1 MPKLSSPSV
10 RTSRCRGALSTS
22 GFCPRPCND
31 CVWEACKVVALNDDG
46 SYDVEIEGDG
56 TLCGEVTAE
65 YLRPAPAAVCK
76 EAEQTTR
83 ATSEGKG
90 GGRCGETEPEA
101 GAEQTEGAGEADGA
115 AEEQAPEPLARS
127 RPPRA
132 RKAVETFVAGPS
144 QRPKPQEQ
152 ADLYMYTPTAAAKPA
167 DGADGDEGGAAS
179 SADDDDD
186 DDELTQTHEEATVAE
201 PTQEVLRLGFGA
213 VLTGGND
220 HGEPT
225 SRSY

>member
-1 MPKLSSPSV
+1 M
-10 RTSRCRGALSTS
+10 
-22 GFCPRPCND
+22 
-31 CVWEACKVVALNDDG
+31 
-46 SYDVEIEGDG
+46 
-56 TLCGEVTAE
+56 
-65 YLRPAPAAVCK
+65 
-76 EAEQTTR
+76 
-83 ATSEGKG
+83 
-90 GGRCGETEPEA
+90 
-101 GAEQTEGAGEADGA
+101 
-115 AEEQAPEPLARS
+115 
-127 RPPRA
+127 
-132 RKAVETFVAGPS
+132 AGPS